1 MAPIKRKRGAAPR
14 APRQTR
20 SATAANATSTT
31 GTTAGAQNATTAT
44 TAAEPAKPP
53 VKKAKKRKEQKV
65 TTYASSSASAPSPIK
80 PSREKQEGRA
90 RKARK
95 MPTATARRAVSLTP
109 SLSSSTSKPSAAAAP
124 TLERNVDNVVLGD
137 ILFRAWYP
145 SRHVKE
151 IVGREVVEEKEM
163 LERLYVCKHCFKYSK
178 ELMGWVG
185 HGKACE
191 RRRGGAAPMVPG
203 RKIYSHGDSGWSV
216 WEVDGEVDSLYCQ
229 NLCLFAKLFL
239 DNKSVFFDVT
249 GFIYLLLV
257 HTNHTTGEEQV
268 IGFFS
273 KEKMSWDN
281 NNLACILVFPP
292 WQHKGLGSLL
302 IAVSYEISRREKIIG
317 GPEKPISDLGK
328 MSYIKYWS
336 GEVARYLLDVGDMEK
351 KKTKAV
357 TLDEIS
363 AGTWI
368 CVEDCLAA
376 LKHMNIAVAAGRGKG
391 DVQRV
396 KIDKQQLREWMT
408 ASKTGLGPVI
418 DPDGFVPG
426 YGYREAST
434 DEEIG
439 D

>member
-1 MAPIKRKRGAAPR
+1 MAPMKRKRGAASG
-14 APRQTR
+14 APRTTR
-20 SATAANATSTT
+20 STTAANASTTT
-31 GTTAGAQNATTAT
+31 GTTGAQNATTPK
-44 TAAEPAKPP
+44 PAKSL
-53 VKKAKKRKEQKV
+53 KSKKRKEQPA
-65 TTYASSSASAPSPIK
+65 YASSSASAPSPLK
-80 PSREKQEGRA
+80 PESAPPVAGRA
-90 RKARK
+90 RKSRA

-109 SLSSSTSKPSAAAAP
+109 SLSSSTSKPSAAPAP

-203 RKIYSHGDSGWSV
+203 RKIYSHGNSGWSV

-257 HTNHTTGEEQV
+257 HTNPTTGEEQV

-351 KKTKAV
+351 KKTKV
-357 TLDEIS
+357 VSLDDIS

-368 CVEDCLAA
+368 CVEDCLTA
-376 LKHMNIAVAAGRGKG
+376 LKHMNIAVAAPRGKG

-396 KIDKQQLREWMT
+396 KIDKQQLREWMA
-408 ASKTGLGPVI
+408 ASKTSLGPII
-418 DPDGFVPG
+418 DPDGFEAG
-426 YGYREAST
+426 YGYRESSA
-434 DEEIG
+434 DEEAG

>member
-1 MAPIKRKRGAAPR
+1 MAPIKRKRGAAPL
-14 APRQTR
+14 APRTTR
-20 SATAANATSTT
+20 SATAANATTT
-31 GTTAGAQNATTAT
+31 GTAGAQNATTK
-44 TAAEPAKPP
+44 PAKP
-53 VKKAKKRKEQKV
+53 VKSKRKEQS
-65 TTYASSSASAPSPIK
+65 TYASSSASAPSPIK
-80 PSREKQEGRA
+80 PNRALPAGRSRKSRA
-90 RKARK
+90 

-109 SLSSSTSKPSAAAAP
+109 SLSSSTSKPSAAPAP

-203 RKIYSHGDSGWSV
+203 RKIYSHGNSGWSV

-257 HTNHTTGEEQV
+257 HTNPTTDEEQV

-336 GEVARYLLDVGDMEK
+336 GEVARYLLGVGDMEK
-351 KKTKAV
+351 KKTKV
-357 TLDEIS
+357 VSLDEIS

-368 CVEDCLAA
+368 CVEDCLTA

-396 KIDKQQLREWMT
+396 KIDKQQLREWMA
-408 ASKTGLGPVI
+408 ASKTGLGPII
-418 DPDGFVPG
+418 DPDGFVAG
-426 YGYREAST
+426 YGYRESST
-434 DEEIG
+434 DEDMG

>member
-1 MAPIKRKRGAAPR
+1 MAPIKRKRGAAPC
-14 APRQTR
+14 APRTTR
-20 SATAANATSTT
+20 STTAANATT
-31 GTTAGAQNATTAT
+31 GTRGAQNATT
-44 TAAEPAKPP
+44 EPAKS
-53 VKKAKKRKEQKV
+53 VRSKRKERS
-65 TTYASSSASAPSPIK
+65 TYASSSASAPSPIK
-80 PSREKQEGRA
+80 SDQAPPARRSRKSRA
-90 RKARK
+90 

-109 SLSSSTSKPSAAAAP
+109 SLSSSTSKPSAAPVP

-163 LERLYVCKHCFKYSK
+163 LERLY
-178 ELMGWVG
+178 
-185 HGKACE
+185 
-191 RRRGGAAPMVPG
+191 
-203 RKIYSHGDSGWSV
+203 
-216 WEVDGEVDSLYCQ
+216 LYCQ

-257 HTNHTTGEEQV
+257 HTNPTTGEEQV

-292 WQHKGLGSLL
+292 WQHKGFGSLL

-351 KKTKAV
+351 KKTKV
-357 TLDEIS
+357 VSMDDIS
-363 AGTWI
+363 TGTWI
-368 CVEDCLAA
+368 CVEDCLTA

-396 KIDKQQLREWMT
+396 KIDKQQLREWMA
-408 ASKTGLGPVI
+408 ASKTGLGPII

-426 YGYREAST
+426 YGYRESST
-434 DEEIG
+434 DEDSG

>member
-1 MAPIKRKRGAAPR
+1 MALIKRKRGAAAPHTPR
-14 APRQTR
+14 TR
-20 SATAANATSTT
+20 RATAANASTT
-31 GTTAGAQNATTAT
+31 RTRREQNATA
-44 TAAEPAKPP
+44 AKP
-53 VKKAKKRKEQKV
+53 VKSVKAKRKEQPA
-65 TTYASSSASAPSPIK
+65 YASSSATTPSPIK
-80 PSREKQEGRA
+80 SNRA
-90 RKARK
+90 PQARRNRQSGA
-95 MPTATARRAVSLTP
+95 MPTATVRRAVSLTP
-109 SLSSSTSKPSAAAAP
+109 SLSSSTSKPSAAAVP

-163 LERLYVCKHCFKYSK
+163 LERLY
-178 ELMGWVG
+178 
-185 HGKACE
+185 
-191 RRRGGAAPMVPG
+191 
-203 RKIYSHGDSGWSV
+203 
-216 WEVDGEVDSLYCQ
+216 LYCQ

-257 HTNHTTGEEQV
+257 HTNPMTGEEQV

-351 KKTKAV
+351 KKTKTV
-357 TLDEIS
+357 SLDDIS

-368 CVEDCLAA
+368 CVEDCLTA
-376 LKHMNIAVAAGRGKG
+376 LKHINIAVAAPRGKG

-396 KIDKQQLREWMT
+396 KIDKQQLREWME
-408 ASKTGLGPVI
+408 ASKTGLGPII
-418 DPDGFVPG
+418 DPDGFAPG
-426 YGYREAST
+426 YGHHLGYELAHHGRT
-434 DEEIG
+434 PDDG
-439 D
+439 

>member
-1 MAPIKRKRGAAPR
+1 MVANSLGSKQTRLNCHITALHAPNTVPHPPTPTGTRLPCYCKGPNSPSIAQHLLLSQNKKAKSYLHSQISEPVTQTTSSTTPITVAPIPKSSHVAPPIPLPPWPTNMAPIKRKRGAAPR

-31 GTTAGAQNATTAT
+31 GTTAGAQNATT
-44 TAAEPAKPP
+44 TAKPAEPAKPP

-80 PSREKQEGRA
+80 PTREKKEGRA

-109 SLSSSTSKPSAAAAP
+109 SLSSSTSKPSAAAVP

-203 RKIYSHGDSGWSV
+203 RKVYSHGDSGWSV
-216 WEVDGEVDSLYCQ
+216 WEVDGEVDSVGAPVTAILGRIELTLSHSYIAKTCACLRSCSSITSPSSSMSPALYTYSSSTRTLRQ
-229 NLCLFAKLFL
+229 ARSRSLA
-239 DNKSVFFDVT
+239 
-249 GFIYLLLV
+249 
-257 HTNHTTGEEQV
+257 
-268 IGFFS
+268 FS
-273 KEKMSWDN
+273 ARRRCRGITITS
-281 NNLACILVFPP
+281 P
-292 WQHKGLGSLL
+292 
-302 IAVSYEISRREKIIG
+302 VSSSSRRG
-317 GPEKPISDLGK
+317 N
-328 MSYIKYWS
+328 IK
-336 GEVARYLLDVGDMEK
+336 V
-351 KKTKAV
+351 
-357 TLDEIS
+357 S
-363 AGTWI
+363 AP
-368 CVEDCLAA
+368 
-376 LKHMNIAVAAGRGKG
+376 
-391 DVQRV
+391 
-396 KIDKQQLREWMT
+396 
-408 ASKTGLGPVI
+408 S
-418 DPDGFVPG
+418 
-426 YGYREAST
+426 
-434 DEEIG
+434 
-439 D
+439 

>member
-1 MAPIKRKRGAAPR
+1 M
-14 APRQTR
+14 
-20 SATAANATSTT
+20 
-31 GTTAGAQNATTAT
+31 
-44 TAAEPAKPP
+44 
-53 VKKAKKRKEQKV
+53 
-65 TTYASSSASAPSPIK
+65 
-80 PSREKQEGRA
+80 
-90 RKARK
+90 
-95 MPTATARRAVSLTP
+95 
-109 SLSSSTSKPSAAAAP
+109 
-124 TLERNVDNVVLGD
+124 
-137 ILFRAWYP
+137 
-145 SRHVKE
+145 
-151 IVGREVVEEKEM
+151 
-163 LERLYVCKHCFKYSK
+163 
-178 ELMGWVG
+178 
-185 HGKACE
+185 
-191 RRRGGAAPMVPG
+191 
-203 RKIYSHGDSGWSV
+203 
-216 WEVDGEVDSLYCQ
+216 YCQ

-257 HTNHTTGEEQV
+257 HTNPTTDEEQV

-336 GEVARYLLDVGDMEK
+336 GEVARYLLGVGDMEK
-351 KKTKAV
+351 KKTKVV

-368 CVEDCLAA
+368 CVEDCLMA
-376 LKHMNIAVAAGRGKG
+376 LKHMNVAVASARGKG

-396 KIDKQQLREWMT
+396 KIDKQQLREWMA
-408 ASKTGLGPVI
+408 ASKTSLGPII
-418 DPDGFVPG
+418 DPDGFVAG
-426 YGYREAST
+426 YGYRESST
-434 DEEIG
+434 DEDMG